1 MTKYVKKPV
10 VIEAIQYNGENI
22 EAIEAFVGKK
32 LSTVM
37 ASDVDVKL
45 IIPTLEGDMNASK
58 DDWVIKGVKGEFYP
72 CKPDI
77 FKQSY
82 NMIKENNGILSEGEK
97 RVRTSF
103 NVSSSKSVDTVKQL
117 MAEAINLLSRD
128 QNDVASYYY
137 DNLNTTQYR
146 ELSGDYQ
153 REIATAKTKIE
164 EAAMWSVKAL
174 TNDIHVVDFNS
185 STKVEDATIPPH
197 QKRVIEE
204 QVELET
210 KYTNL
215 KIFITNNPI
224 FKSLNEEEQLRLSS
238 QLKVMEEYNNILKDR
253 INNFNNE

>member
-1 MTKYVKKPV
+1 MKKYVGTKELKAIPMNKEEYCQYRQLEVPLNENPKEEGYLVEYLDGGKPNDERHLGY
-10 VIEAIQYNGENI
+10 ISWSP
-22 EAIEAFVGKK
+22 K
-32 LSTVM
+32 
-37 ASDVDVKL
+37 DVFEKAYKL
-45 IIPTLEGDMNASK
+45 IE
-58 DDWVIKGVKGEFYP
+58 
-72 CKPDI
+72 
-77 FKQSY
+77 
-82 NMIKENNGILSEGEK
+82 ENNGVLTEGEK
-97 RVRTSF
+97 RVRTTF
-103 NVSSSKSVDTVKQL
+103 NVLSSKSVDTIKQL
-117 MAEAINLLSRD
+117 MAETINLLSRD